1 MCPSSLVNPAQI
13 TVTEEEETS
22 NEELAPSR
30 LAYEHWLVIDVGGP
44 CPPWA
49 GPLFRRWSWDVGM
62 QAERAWGANQY
73 IVFLHGL
80 CFSFCPSFC
89 LDFLGWW
96 WTVSCELKCIL
107 SSPSWY
113 FFFFFLVMVFY
124 HSNRKQTAILREPCS
139 LSSGLDLNFQILFWN
154 SESNTTLTEWCPEID
169 PWVAKTESDTLGWES
184 GWHRISQS
192 SISEAKIQDMHMKY
206 FLLHQ
211 KMKRRTRYP
220 FILFKCDVNFC
231 LLLLGSAVLYVSWQL
246 VSSVTGVLHF
256 PTESTGAHDINT
268 WKYIVL

>member
-1 MCPSSLVNPAQI
+1 MRSKPVHSV
-13 TVTEEEETS
+13 
-22 NEELAPSR
+22 
-30 LAYEHWLVIDVGGP
+30 
-44 CPPWA
+44 
-49 GPLFRRWSWDVGM
+49 
-62 QAERAWGANQY
+62 
-73 IVFLHGL
+73 
-80 CFSFCPSFC
+80 
-89 LDFLGWW
+89 
-96 WTVSCELKCIL
+96 
-107 SSPSWY
+107 PSWPLLQFLPQLLPWLPWMMMDCKLWTEMHPFFPKLI